1 MLTLSREDVRLG
13 CRAADWRAALAQAAE
28 ALVQAGR
35 VSAEYAEGLLAREA
49 QSSTYLGNGIAI
61 PHGTPE
67 SRRHVRS
74 TGVRVLQFPEG
85 VQWHD
90 GARVNLLVTI
100 AAQSDEHLD
109 ILRQLTHVLGRDGVA
124 QTLAGA
130 TSADEVIA
138 TLSRAPVTA
147 KLDAETLCLGLPV
160 RDRLELA
167 LAAAARLR
175 HVGCVDASFVAS
187 IAGQLPV
194 PLGQGLWLAYG
205 ASGVKSPGLALA
217 TPQRRFQDDAG
228 DVAGVFCL
236 AAQGAEH
243 RALLERLDGLLARG
257 DGDGLAGLPAEQLL
271 SRLSGESARAETA
284 RVRLL
289 NAHGLHARPAKELVQ
304 VARRHSVPIRVRLLE
319 GDAEAVS
326 AASMTSI
333 LSLGARRG
341 QTLVFSAEGEGAARA
356 ISELVDAVR
365 GGLGEPVTPLE
376 EARAQASPRVVVKA
390 PVVAPVADEP
400 LAAVPAA
407 PGLAIAPAYVLRPP
421 EFHYPERAEDAARER
436 GRLERALD
444 DARRQLEALVERTVG
459 GEVAKI
465 LAIHTEM
472 LEDPALRDAAF
483 GAIGE
488 GASAEAA
495 WWRTINA
502 SARAQEALADRLLA
516 ERAADLRDVGRRV
529 LGLLCGVEMPT
540 PPDQPYILVADDV
553 GPSDVAR
560 LDTAKVRGL
569 VTARGGAT
577 SHSAILARAL
587 GIASVAGAGERVMAL
602 TSGVELIVDGEL
614 GRVIPAPSPARRQRT
629 ERRIEEQQARQ
640 KEAYARRHEEA
651 RTRDGHRVEIAANLG
666 NTAHAADAVER
677 GAEGVGLLRTEFIF
691 MEHPEEPDLETQ
703 LADYREAFDALAGR
717 PLVARTLD
725 VGGDKP
731 LSYWPMAEEENPF
744 LGLRGIRLTL
754 TRPEV
759 METQLRALLMAA
771 GTRPLRIM
779 FPMVKDIEE
788 FRAGRAIFERVQAE
802 VKAPDVQLGVMI
814 EVPSC
819 ALLAPTLAKEADF
832 FSIGTNDLT
841 QYTLAIDRGHPQ
853 LSAQSDAIHPA
864 VLRLIQLTVEAAH
877 AEGRWVGVC
886 GELGSDPLAIPVLV
900 GLGVDELSVS
910 ARRVPLVKARVR
922 ELTLPRARELAE
934 LALRQPTA
942 AAVREALEA
951 V

>member
-1 MLTLSREDVRLG
+1 MLTLTREDVRLG

-85 VQWHD
+85 IQWHD

-147 KLDAETLCLGLPV
+147 KLDAETLCLGVPA

-167 LAAAARLR
+167 LVAAARLR

-205 ASGVKSPGLALA
+205 ASGVKSPALALA
-217 TPQRRFQDDAG
+217 TPRRRFQDDAG

-236 AAQGAEH
+236 AAHGADH

-257 DGDGLAGLPAEQLL
+257 EGDGLAALPAEQLL

-304 VARRHSVPIRVRLLE
+304 VARRQAVPIRVRLLE
-319 GDAEAVS
+319 GDGEAVS

-356 ISELVDAVR
+356 VSELVEAVR
-365 GGLGEPVTPLE
+365 GGLGEPVTPIE
-376 EARAQASPRVVVKA
+376 EARARASPRVVVKA

-400 LAAVPAA
+400 LTAVPAA

-421 EFHYPERAEDAARER
+421 EFHYPERAEDPARER

-444 DARRQLEALVERTVG
+444 DARNQLEALVQRAVG

-472 LEDPALRDAAF
+472 LGDPALREAAF

-495 WWRTINA
+495 WWRTIDA
-502 SARAQEALADRLLA
+502 SARAQEALEDRLLA

-529 LGLLCGVEMPT
+529 LGLLCGVELPT

-587 GIASVAGAGERVMAL
+587 GIASVVGAGERVMAL

-651 RTRDGHRVEIAANLG
+651 RTQDGHRVEIAANLG

-691 MEHPEEPDLETQ
+691 MEHPEEPDLKTQ
-703 LADYREAFDALAGR
+703 IAEYSAAFDALAGR

-731 LSYWPMAEEENPF
+731 LSYWPMAKEENPF

-779 FPMVKDIEE
+779 FPMIKDIEE

-802 VKAPDVQLGVMI
+802 VKATDVQLGVMI